1 MADENKKIPHAYCFL
16 DTNIL
21 IQFQTFNE
29 VNWLKV
35 LNAKQVCL
43 VLAPVVIH
51 ELDIHKSD
59 YSNARRQKRA
69 RMLLPKITKLIE
81 EEPIGDELP
90 QVRRNVTLM
99 VLPNEP
105 LIDWRAEH
113 LDPMVN
119 DDRLIASILEFSR
132 QHPSENVLLLSDDSG
147 PRFKAKSH
155 NILAKDP
162 PCELIRHIEPPSS
175 EEIEIRELK
184 EKLAVF
190 TNRMPKLR
198 LGFWENGEVVD
209 EITRPLNEA
218 WRWQTPVEYAEEKIT
233 WKREALEQMLAR
245 ADNTVKEDEI
255 QKFTQEYEKYL
266 VDLEPALK
274 MQFIREYS
282 PRCKLE
288 LSVINEGT
296 ATAKGVDVHIN
307 FPIGS
312 SIVFIDNL
320 NNDIKIDVDMPK
332 EPVIPEW
339 AMSPVSVLAKNVLNP
354 SFMSLTNAINSLAS
368 FNSMNYSLNLSP
380 NFLSPNTYKNRYFFE
395 IFPFHRNTVT
405 ERAEQIGHH
414 RQIDIKPM
422 IVYLVNVQFTVAPS
436 LFRLS

>member
-162 PCELIRHIEPPSS
+162 QCELT
-175 EEIEIRELK
+175 
-184 EKLAVF
+184 EKLAVY
-190 TNRMPKLR
+190 TNRMTKLR
-198 LGFWENGEVVD
+198 LGFCENGEVVD

-245 ADNTVKEDEI
+245 ADNTVNEDEI

-274 MQFIREYS
+274 MQ
-282 PRCKLE
+282 
-288 LSVINEGT
+288 
-296 ATAKGVDVHIN
+296 
-307 FPIGS
+307 
-312 SIVFIDNL
+312 
-320 NNDIKIDVDMPK
+320 
-332 EPVIPEW
+332 
-339 AMSPVSVLAKNVLNP
+339 
-354 SFMSLTNAINSLAS
+354 
-368 FNSMNYSLNLSP
+368 
-380 NFLSPNTYKNRYFFE
+380 
-395 IFPFHRNTVT
+395 
-405 ERAEQIGHH
+405 
-414 RQIDIKPM
+414 
-422 IVYLVNVQFTVAPS
+422 
-436 LFRLS
+436 